1 MFILRSRGLE
11 KDVKGIVVLNGV
23 IFVGLIAVVICAIVR
38 TVYEGNEWVKRMAVQ
53 EWVCHD
59 LRGLNRPRIT

>member
-23 IFVGLIAVVICAIVR
+23 IFVGLIAV
-38 TVYEGNEWVKRMAVQ
+38 Q
-53 EWVCHD
+53 EWVWHY
-59 LRGLNRPRIT
+59 LRGLNRPRITGWQGI